1 MSKRKPYN
9 IKAGYI
15 ASLRS
20 GINKG
25 WVVIY
30 DAEKAS
36 LDNKDGKYA
45 VVCEQHTQI
54 VNVSCMPKART
65 SMKSVCF
72 CSECQSKQEVKKDG

>member
-1 MSKRKPYN
+1 MM
-9 IKAGYI
+9 
-15 ASLRS
+15 L
-20 GINKG
+20 
-25 WVVIY
+25 
-30 DAEKAS
+30 EKAS

-54 VNVSCMPKART
+54 VNVSSMPKART